1 MEEGGEEE
9 VKFVRYRSI
18 CHVDRCVG
26 IEPLLASPSGSVLE
40 SATHASS
47 PYVALESASRL
58 LETASRLDPLDAES
72 SPSIAIAYTCQAPAV
87 GSANLQLWRNRD
99 VSIQKG
105 RGGKGKSTHSHRSVA
120 CCTAGTPCS
129 RRRAS

>member
-26 IEPLLASPSGSVLE
+26 IEPLLASPSCSVLE

-58 LETASRLDPLDAES
+58 DPLDAES
-72 SPSIAIAYTCQAPAV
+72 SPSIAIGYTCQAPAV
-87 GSANLQLWRNRD
+87 GSAHLQLWRNRD